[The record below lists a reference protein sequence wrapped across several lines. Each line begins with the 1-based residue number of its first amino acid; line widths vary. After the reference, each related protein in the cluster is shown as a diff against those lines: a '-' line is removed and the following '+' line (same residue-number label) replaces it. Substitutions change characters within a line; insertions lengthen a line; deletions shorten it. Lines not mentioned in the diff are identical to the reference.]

1 METVGD
7 LDIIVAS
14 TQPEPVMDWFTSV
27 KSVVEVTAKGRTK
40 SSVRFD
46 SGLQADLRIVPVD
59 RFAFALH
66 HFTGSKNH
74 NVHMRQR
81 ALERGYSL
89 SEWGLFKVEHRH
101 GGEGDAGAAS
111 AREPDIAAGDE
122 AALFKALGLAF
133 IQPELR
139 EDRGEIEAADFQTG
153 TGLPELIE
161 ASDLRGAFHNHTQAS
176 DGQDSLLA
184 MARAAAALGWE
195 YLGIADHSKAS
206 FQANGLDEERLLSQV
221 EAIRA
226 LNNSGEVPVHVFAGC
241 EVDILKDGQ
250 LDFADEVLAQLDYVV
265 ASVHSSFSQPEAEMT
280 ARLIRAIENPHVT
293 MLGHLSGRL
302 LLKREAY
309 ALDVAKVVDA
319 AIANHTVIELNAN
332 PSRLDMD
339 WRHWR
344 AAADKGLMCAINPDA
359 HAAAHLEFVE
369 AGVLAARKG
378 WLEARHVLNTRPL
391 AEVHKWLLKRD

>member
-1 METVGD
+1 
-7 LDIIVAS
+7 
-14 TQPEPVMDWFTSV
+14 
-27 KSVVEVTAKGRTK
+27 
-40 SSVRFD
+40 
-46 SGLQADLRIVPVD
+46 
-59 RFAFALH
+59 
-66 HFTGSKNH
+66 
-74 NVHMRQR
+74 
-81 ALERGYSL
+81 
-89 SEWGLFKVEHRH
+89 
-101 GGEGDAGAAS
+101 
-111 AREPDIAAGDE
+111 
-122 AALFKALGLAF
+122 
-133 IQPELR
+133 
-139 EDRGEIEAADFQTG
+139 
-153 TGLPELIE
+153 
-161 ASDLRGAFHNHTQAS
+161 
-176 DGQDSLLA
+176 